1 MPGVWVEG
9 SLWKEGGLWKNGG
22 SSVLSVWE
30 LLSGVSLT
38 PKSFDKSPGIQST
51 KISLCRLPPF
61 PVVTK
66 VEHIYGKYVGSRRVV
81 RVLLLL
87 LLFYK

>member
-1 MPGVWVEG
+1 M
-9 SLWKEGGLWKNGG
+9 EGGLWKEGG

-38 PKSFDKSPGIQST
+38 PKSFDRSPGTQST
-51 KISLCRLPPF
+51 KISLCQLPPF

-66 VEHIYGKYVGSRRVV
+66 VEHICGKNVGSRRAV

-87 LLFYK
+87 LFYK